1 MTSDSAATGERPLTV
16 LIGADTFA
24 PDVNGAAR
32 FAERLAA
39 GLAARGHDVHVMA
52 PSVRHRDGGAR
63 IEIIDGEPVT
73 VHRAPS
79 WRWYPHEWLRFV
91 LPWRSRHYARA
102 VLDAVL
108 PDVVHSQSHIVVGR
122 GLTLEAGVRGIPVVA
137 TNHVMPEN
145 LLDFTLLPE
154 ALNRM
159 LLSVSVRAAAR
170 TLTRSRAITTPTPRA
185 AEFLERMIGVDGVI
199 PVSCGIDRSRYRP
212 DLEPR
217 SRAGILFV
225 GRLTAEKQ
233 IDVLLRGFALVD
245 HRHDAVLELVGE
257 GDQRRALEQLAAQ
270 LGVGDRVIFH
280 GHVDDDRLREIYSGA
295 SVFAIASVAELQ
307 SIATMEAMASALPI
321 VAADAMALPHLVR
334 DGVNGYLFPPGDA
347 QALADRLDAVLAA
360 SPDERRRMQQA
371 SLDGVIVHDINRTL
385 DTFEALYRGA
395 PPPE

>member
-1 MTSDSAATGERPLTV
+1 MTSDSAATGERSLTV

-39 GLAARGHDVHVMA
+39 GLAARGHEVHVMA

-63 IEIIDGEPVT
+63 IEVIDGEPVT
-73 VHRAPS
+73 VHRTPS

-91 LPWRSRHYARA
+91 LPWRSRHYARG
-102 VLDAVL
+102 VLDVVL

-122 GLTLEAGVRGIPVVA
+122 GLTLEAGVRGIPVIA

-145 LLDFTLLPE
+145 LLDSTLLPD
-154 ALNRM
+154 ALNRI

-185 AEFLERMIGVDGVI
+185 AEFLETMIGVEGVI
-199 PVSCGIDRSRYRP
+199 PVSCGIDRTRYRP
-212 DLEPR
+212 DLGPR
-217 SRAGILFV
+217 ARPRILFV
-225 GRLTAEKQ
+225 GRLTVEKQ
-233 IDVLLRGFALVD
+233 IDVLLRGFALLD
-245 HRHDAVLELVGE
+245 RRHDAVLELVGE

-270 LGVGDRVIFH
+270 LGVSDRVVFH

-307 SIATMEAMASALPI
+307 SIATMEAMASALPV
-321 VAADAMALPHLVR
+321 VAAEAMALPHLVE

-360 SPDERRRMQQA
+360 SPEERQRMQRA

-395 PPPE
+395 PPRE

>member
-16 LIGADTFA
+16 LIGADTFT

-52 PSVRHRDGGAR
+52 PSVHHREAGAR

-73 VHRAPS
+73 VHRTPS

-91 LPWRSRHYARA
+91 LPWRSRHHARG

-108 PDVVHSQSHIVVGR
+108 PDVVHSQSHIVIGR
-122 GLTLEAGVRGIPVVA
+122 GLTLEAGVRGIPVIA

-145 LLDFTLLPE
+145 LLDFTLLPD
-154 ALNRM
+154 ALNRA
-159 LLSVSVRAAAR
+159 LLRVTVRAAAR

-185 AEFLERMIGVDGVI
+185 ADFLEAMIGVDGII
-199 PVSCGIDRSRYRP
+199 PVSCGIDRTRYHP
-212 DLEPR
+212 DLTPR
-217 SRAGILFV
+217 DRDRILFV

-233 IDVLLRGFALVD
+233 IEVLVRGFALMD
-245 HRHDAVLELVGE
+245 RRHDATLELVGE

-270 LGVGDRVIFH
+270 LGIADRVVFH
-280 GHVDDDRLREIYSGA
+280 GHVDDDRLREIYSA
-295 SVFAIASVAELQ
+295 AAVFAIASIAELQ
-307 SIATMEAMASALPI
+307 SIATMEAMASGLPV
-321 VAADAMALPHLVR
+321 VAADAMALPHLVQ

-347 QALADRLDAVLAA
+347 QALAHRLDAVLAA
-360 SPDERRRMQQA
+360 SPEQRRQMQQA
-371 SLDGVIVHDINRTL
+371 SLDGVIVHDINHTL

-395 PPPE
+395 PLPE